1 MIATIADR
9 LADDCDVCLAKPF
22 AQISAQ
28 LSSPDSGRIP
38 VNVVLS
44 IDFPP
49 PIKHGVAWQLL
60 GTAETCRAASSMTF
74 VLAKL
79 QHACEAGN
87 PVCENCGVN
96 RIVCF
101 TRGEHSRAPF
111 TLR

>member
-44 IDFPP
+44 IDFPL
-49 PIKHGVAWQLL
+49 PIKHGVAWQLFRNRRNL
-60 GTAETCRAASSMTF
+60 SSC
-74 VLAKL
+74 VVDDIRS
-79 QHACEAGN
+79 G
-87 PVCENCGVN
+87 
-96 RIVCF
+96 
-101 TRGEHSRAPF
+101 
-111 TLR
+111 